1 MYETSYRSHT
11 CGHLRAT
18 DEGKR
23 VALAGW
29 VHRRR
34 DQGGLVFVDLRDR
47 YGLTQVSVSEE
58 AGSEAHGI
66 ARTLRPEF
74 TVRIEGV
81 VRLRPESARNPR
93 LPTGEIEVAATSIR
107 VLSTSPTPPFEVGAS
122 EEVSGELRLK
132 YRPLDLRGSEMQKK
146 LLLRHRMNRVLRAFF
161 DERDFVEIETPIL
174 AKPTPEGARDYL
186 VPSRLHHG
194 TFYAL
199 PQSPQVYKQI
209 LMCAGFDR
217 YYQIARCFRDEDLR
231 AHRQPEFTQL
241 DVEMSFV
248 DQEEI
253 LRLMEGLI
261 VRLLAEAASE
271 PIRLT
276 LPLPRLTYDEAMLRY
291 GSDKPDLRFGL
302 EICDV
307 TDLAKASEFRVFREI
322 ADGGGA
328 VRALTLPKGAELSR
342 AAVDALAPVAAEF
355 GAKGVAWL
363 KLGAGGPQGPLARHF
378 SSEAFT
384 RRVGAAPGDLVLAVA
399 DPDPAVAAKGLGAV
413 RLHLAHTQGLI
424 EPHRHVALL
433 VTDFPL
439 FERGETPGSWICTR
453 HPFTALRDGDLLH
466 LERDPSAVRAKAY
479 DAVLDGVELGSGS
492 IRIHE
497 RDVQERVFAVLGLGP
512 EEVRT
517 RFNFLFDAL
526 TYGAPPHG
534 GFAWG
539 LDRLAMLLSGATSIR
554 EVIAFPKTARA
565 VDLMSESPSAVEPG
579 QLEELG
585 LRLRAGESAG
595 PVV

>member
-1 MYETSYRSHT
+1 VYETSYRTHT

-29 VHRRR
+29 LHRRR
-34 DQGGLVFVDLRDR
+34 DQGGLVFLDLRDR
-47 YGLTQVSVSEE
+47 YGLTQVSVSQESGSAAHE
-58 AGSEAHGI
+58 VAG
-66 ARTLRPEF
+66 TLRPEY
-74 TVRIEGV
+74 TVRVEGV
-81 VRLRPESARNPR
+81 VRLRPEGARNAR
-93 LPTGEIEVAATSIR
+93 LPTGDIELAATSIQ

-132 YRPLDLRGSEMQKK
+132 HRPLDLRGSEMQKK
-146 LLLRHRMNRVLRAFF
+146 LLLRHKMNRVLREFF
-161 DERDFVEIETPIL
+161 EERDFVEIETPIL

-248 DQEEI
+248 DQQEILDLMEELI
-253 LRLMEGLI
+253 LRLLADAAREPI
-261 VRLLAEAASE
+261 LLA
-271 PIRLT
+271 R
-276 LPLPRLTYDEAMLRY
+276 PLPRLTYDEAMLRY

-302 EICDV
+302 QISDV
-307 TDLAKASEFRVFREI
+307 TDLAMGSDFRLFREI
-322 ADGGGA
+322 AAGGGA
-328 VRALTLPKGAELSR
+328 VRALTLPRGADMSR

-363 KLGAGGPQGPLARHF
+363 KLGSGGPQGPLARHF
-378 SSEAFT
+378 AGEAFLG
-384 RRVGAAPGDLVLAVA
+384 RLGATPGDLVLAVA
-399 DPDPAVAAKGLGAV
+399 DADPAVAAKGLGAV
-413 RLHLAHTQGLI
+413 RLHLAHSLGLI
-424 EPHRHVALL
+424 PPDRHVALL

-439 FERGETPGSWICTR
+439 FERGEVAGSWVCTR
-453 HPFTALRDGDLLH
+453 HPFTALRDGDLEH

-492 IRIHE
+492 IRIHQ

-512 EEVRT
+512 DEVRT

-565 VDLMSESPSAVEPG
+565 VDLMSESPSAVEPS

-585 LRLRAGESAG
+585 LRFGPGESRG

>member
-1 MYETSYRSHT
+1 VYETSYRTHT

-18 DEGKR
+18 DAGQR

-47 YGLTQVSVSEE
+47 YGLTQVSVSQE
-58 AGSEAHGI
+58 AGSEAHDVAG
-66 ARTLRPEF
+66 TLRPEF
-74 TVRIEGV
+74 TVRVEGV
-81 VRLRPESARNPR
+81 VRLRPENARNPR

-107 VLSTSPTPPFEVGAS
+107 VLSTSPTPPFEIGAS

-146 LLLRHRMNRVLRAFF
+146 LLLRHRMNRVLREFF
-161 DERDFVEIETPIL
+161 EQRDFVEVETPIL

-253 LRLMEGLI
+253 LRLMEELI
-261 VRLLAEAASE
+261 VRLLAEAARE

-302 EICDV
+302 EIADV
-307 TDLAKASEFRVFREI
+307 TDLASASEFRVFREI

-328 VRALTLPKGAELSR
+328 VRALVLPKGADLSR

-378 SSEAFT
+378 AGEAFLS
-384 RRVGAAPGDLVLAVA
+384 RVGAGPGDLVLAVA
-399 DPDPAVAAKGLGAV
+399 DVDPAVAAKGLGAV
-413 RLHLAHTQGLI
+413 RLHLANTLGLI
-424 EPHRHVALL
+424 APDRHVALL

-439 FERGETPGSWICTR
+439 FERGETAGSWICTR
-453 HPFTALRDGDLLH
+453 HPFTALRDGDLAH

-497 RDVQERVFAVLGLGP
+497 REVQERVFSVLGLGP

-565 VDLMSESPSAVEPG
+565 VDLMSESPSAVDPT

-585 LRLRAGESAG
+585 LRVRPGESAG